1 MSAYKVF
8 SSASVEDDL
17 TRFERMVEDWLR
29 EQQPHIIALAQ
40 CALGSHLV
48 LSVVYES
55 DDETMSGVRAAEVP
69 EIFERTMDQ
78 TNLDPSTSSDVL
90 LPEAELPY

>member
-1 MSAYKVF
+1 MSAYKLF

-17 TRFERMVEDWLR
+17 TRFEAMVDDWLR
-29 EQQPHIIALAQ
+29 EHQPHILALAQ
-40 CALGSHLV
+40 SALGPHLI
-48 LSVVYES
+48 LSIMYDA
-55 DDETMSGVRAAEVP
+55 DDETMIGVQAAEVP
-69 EIFERTMDQ
+69 EIFERTMEE